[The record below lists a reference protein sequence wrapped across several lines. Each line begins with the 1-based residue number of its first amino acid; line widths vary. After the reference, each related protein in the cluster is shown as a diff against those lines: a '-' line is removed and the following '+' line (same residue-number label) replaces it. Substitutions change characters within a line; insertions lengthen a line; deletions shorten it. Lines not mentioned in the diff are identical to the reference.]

1 RLPARALIRL
11 NTWTMRVVG
20 VIAVALMVIET
31 LVLLAGVIARYVL
44 HSPLIW
50 SDELA
55 SSLFIWLSMFG
66 AVLALDRGEHMR
78 MSAVVNKLPAAW
90 RGFSETLSALIVC
103 LFVALII
110 SPAMQHSHEQMWI
123 TTP

>member
-1 RLPARALIRL
+1 MMSAPAVTASNLPQRLPARALIRL

-90 RGFSETLSALIVC
+90 
-103 LFVALII
+103 
-110 SPAMQHSHEQMWI
+110 
-123 TTP
+123 

>member
-1 RLPARALIRL
+1 MSAPAVTAFNVSQRLPARVLICL

-20 VIAVALMVIET
+20 GIAVTLMVIET

-55 SSLFIWLSMFG
+55 SSLFIWLAMFG
-66 AVLALDRGEHMR
+66 AVLALESCGSR
-78 MSAVVNKLPAAW
+78 
-90 RGFSETLSALIVC
+90 
-103 LFVALII
+103 
-110 SPAMQHSHEQMWI
+110 
-123 TTP
+123 